1 MSGSIYR
8 RMGQLLFHFW
18 PYIIISSVSAIV
30 FVLLNSTAMWLVASL
45 INNILSDF
53 DKIVQSQMEWAAKPA
68 LTMNEKLKYW
78 TNILILRET
87 PAESLKVLCI
97 TLLGVFFTKNIFL
110 YIKNILLRIVE
121 LKLVKD
127 IRDRLYQHIQTLSLG
142 YFHKK
147 KTGYITSIVMN
158 DVGQFQSAVGVVFQ
172 RLFVEP
178 INILTFVT
186 LLFIISWKLAIIA
199 IVILPL
205 AGIAIVTIGRSIRR
219 KSRRTQTKI
228 AEIMQILTET
238 LSSIRIVKAFVN
250 EKEEVKVFTGE
261 SQNYFN
267 LLLKRARLDLISG
280 PVTESFG
287 VIIGVVLLWYGG
299 MEVLSNEGLSA
310 EDFIRFI
317 VILFSILGPIKQM
330 SNVNIKIQMGAA
342 SAERI
347 FGLLDTP
354 PEIVEK
360 ADAVDLGEF
369 RQSIEF
375 DRVHFE
381 YNDGDERVL
390 DEVSFTINKGEVV
403 AMVGPSGSGKSTIA
417 DLIPR
422 FYDVSRGTIRIDG
435 HDIRETTLA
444 SIRGNMGIVTQEV
457 ILFNDTIRNNIAYG
471 QPNVSEEAIRQAA
484 DAANATTFIEET
496 THEFDTLI
504 GERGVN
510 LSGGQKQRLAIARAL
525 LKNPP
530 ILILDEA
537 TSALDTESEK
547 MVQRAIEVLMK
558 DRTALVIAH
567 RLSTVQNADKI
578 IVLEKGE
585 IIEVGSHTDLY
596 NKGGLYRRLYDI
608 QFE

>member
-8 RMGQLLFHFW
+8 RMGQLMFHYW

-45 INNILSDF
+45 INNVLSDF
-53 DKIVQSQMEWAAKPA
+53 DKIVQSQMEWATNPA

-121 LKLVKD
+121 LKLVKN

-142 YFHKK
+142 YYNTKE
-147 KTGYITSIVMN
+147 TGYITSIVIN

-199 IVILPL
+199 IIILPL

-250 EKEEVKVFTGE
+250 EKEEVKKFTGE

-267 LLLKRARLDLISG
+267 LLLQRARLDLISG

-299 MEVLSNEGLSA
+299 MEVLSKEGLSA

-369 RQSIEF
+369 RKSIEF

-381 YNDGDERVL
+381 YNDDDERVL

-457 ILFNDTIRNNIAYG
+457 VLFNDTIRNNIAYA
-471 QPNVSEEAIRQAA
+471 QQNVSEDAICQAA
-484 DAANATTFIEET
+484 DAANATVFIEDT
-496 THEFDTLI
+496 PNGFNTLI

-578 IVLEKGE
+578 IVLEKGK